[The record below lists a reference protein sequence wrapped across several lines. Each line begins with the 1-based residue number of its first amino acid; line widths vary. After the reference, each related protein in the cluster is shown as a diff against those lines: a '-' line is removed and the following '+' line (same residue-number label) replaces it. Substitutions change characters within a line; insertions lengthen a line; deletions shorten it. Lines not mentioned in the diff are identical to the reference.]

1 MKLLQV
7 ELNNFRNI
15 DFKAIRFINKENE
28 PRNFTAIIGDNGV
41 GKTAILE
48 AITRGFTPI
57 VRCISDKAVK
67 ECDLNNTDIKQ
78 DKGWTAVRLDISLEG
93 SNYSWYNKRRKT
105 SKIEYSER
113 VNKQLDFKNIK
124 LQYEQCYKEEK
135 LPLILYYGIN
145 RVVTDIPKRGHIKE
159 FDIEDALK
167 NCFDNVNYFRD
178 FYEWFK
184 TEEDVELREKKDDS
198 QYVNVKLDSVR
209 NSIER
214 MIPGYKNLRIK
225 LNPSRMII
233 TNKEGDDLRIE
244 QLSGGYKAVLSIV
257 SDIAKRLSVANP
269 HSKNPLE
276 EEAIILIDE
285 LDLHLHPKWQ
295 KTIAEDLKRTFPKCQ
310 FIITTHSPFIIQ
322 SLSKEEVI
330 NIEKDEVLEEGSFE
344 GWSIEEIQ
352 EYEMG
357 VATKTD
363 KFKAFLEQFSDA
375 IDDEEVERAKGLY
388 NQLLNMIHP
397 QSYEKKILDLDMVG
411 IEQND

>member
-1 MKLLQV
+1 MKLLKL

-15 DFKAIRFINKENE
+15 DFKTIKFLNKEE
-28 PRNFTAIIGDNGV
+28 KVRNFTAIIGDNGV

-57 VRCISDKAVK
+57 VRSISDNAVK
-67 ECDLNNTDIKQ
+67 ECDLNNNDIKQ
-78 DKGWTAVRLDISLEG
+78 GSGWTAVRLDVNLDE
-93 SNYSWYNKRRKT
+93 NEYSWYNKRRLN
-105 SKIEYSER
+105 SKIEYSEK

-124 LQYEQCYKEEK
+124 TQYEECYNEQR
-135 LPLILYYGIN
+135 LPLVLYYGIN
-145 RVVTDIPKRGHIKE
+145 RVVTEIPKRGHIKE
-159 FDIEDALK
+159 FNIEDSLK

-184 TEEDVELREKKDDS
+184 TEEDIELREKKDNEK
-198 QYVNVKLDSVR
+198 YVNVKLDSVR
-209 NSIER
+209 TAIER
-214 MIPGYKNLRIK
+214 MIPGYTNLRIK

-233 TNKEGDDLRIE
+233 TNKGGEDLRIE

-269 HSKNPLE
+269 HAMDPLE

-295 KTIAEDLKRTFPKCQ
+295 KTIANDLKRTFPNCQ
-310 FIITTHSPFIIQ
+310 FVITTHSPFIIQ
-322 SLSKEEVI
+322 SLNKEEVI
-330 NIEKDEVLEEGSFE
+330 NIEKEDNEDNGSFE

-357 VATKTD
+357 VETKTD
-363 KFKAFLEQFSDA
+363 KFKVFIEQFSEA
-375 IDDEEVERAKGLY
+375 IDDEDIEKAKELY
-388 NQLLNMIHP
+388 NKLLKMIHP
-397 QSYEKKILDLDMVG
+397 QSYEKKILDLDMAG
-411 IEQND
+411 IE

>member
-1 MKLLQV
+1 MKLLEL

-15 DFKAIRFINKENE
+15 DFKIVKFVNKEE
-28 PRNFTAIIGDNGV
+28 KARNFTAIIGDNGV

-57 VRCISDKAVK
+57 VRSVLDKAVK
-67 ECDLNNTDIKQ
+67 ECDLNNNDIKQ
-78 DKGWTAVRLDISLEG
+78 GKGWTAVRLNIELDK
-93 SNYSWYNKRRKT
+93 SNYSWYNKRRRT
-105 SKIEYSER
+105 SQVEYSNE
-113 VNKQLDFKNIK
+113 VNKQLDFKSIK
-124 LQYEQCYKEEK
+124 TKYEKCYKDEK
-135 LPLILYYGIN
+135 LPLVLYYGIN
-145 RVVTDIPKRGHIKE
+145 RVVRDIPKRGHIKD
-159 FDIEDALK
+159 FNIEDSLK

-184 TEEDVELREKKDDS
+184 TEEDIELREKKDDIN
-198 QYVNVKLDSVR
+198 YTNVKLDSVR
-209 NSIER
+209 TAIER

-225 LNPSRMII
+225 LSPSRMII
-233 TNKEGDDLRIE
+233 TNKEGEDLRIE
-244 QLSGGYKAVLSIV
+244 QLSGGYKAILSIV

-295 KTIAEDLKRTFPKCQ
+295 KTIANDLKRTFPNCQ

-330 NIEKDEVLEEGSFE
+330 NIEKDNNEEKGSFE

-357 VATKTD
+357 VETKTY
-363 KFKAFLEQFSDA
+363 KYKEFIEQFSEA
-375 IDDEEVERAKGLY
+375 IDDEDIEKAKNLY
-388 NQLLNMIHP
+388 NKLLNMLHP

-411 IEQND
+411 IE

>member
-1 MKLLQV
+1 MKLLEI

-15 DFKAIRFINKENE
+15 DFKTINFVNKEE
-28 PRNFTAIIGDNGV
+28 KVRNFTAIIGDNGV

-57 VRCISDKAVK
+57 VRSISDKAVK
-67 ECDLNNTDIKQ
+67 ECDLNNNDIKQ
-78 DKGWTAVRLDISLEG
+78 GKGWTAIRLNISLDEIK
-93 SNYSWYNKRRKT
+93 YSWYNKRRRT
-105 SKIEYSER
+105 SKIEYSEE

-124 LQYEQCYKEEK
+124 IQYEQCYNQER
-135 LPLILYYGIN
+135 LPLVLYYGIN
-145 RVVTDIPKRGHIKE
+145 RVVTEIPKRGHIKE
-159 FDIEDALK
+159 FNIEDSLK

-184 TEEDVELREKKDDS
+184 TEEDIELREKKDDVE
-198 QYVNVKLDSVR
+198 YVNLKLDSVR
-209 NSIER
+209 TAIER
-214 MIPGYKNLRIK
+214 MIPGYTNLRIK

-233 TNKEGDDLRIE
+233 TNKAGEDLRIE

-269 HSKNPLE
+269 HSDNPLE

-295 KTIAEDLKRTFPKCQ
+295 KTITNDLKRTFPNCQ

-322 SLSKEEVI
+322 SLNKEEVI
-330 NIEKDEVLEEGSFE
+330 NIEKDDNEENGSFE

-357 VATKTD
+357 VERKTD
-363 KFKAFLEQFSDA
+363 KFKEFIEQFSEA
-375 IDDEEVERAKGLY
+375 IDDEDIEKANELY
-388 NQLLNMIHP
+388 SQLVSMVHP
-397 QSYEKKILDLDMVG
+397 QSYEKKILDLDMAG
-411 IEQND
+411 IE